1 MNFTKA
7 KDHIIAGLDKCIGKW
22 CGKKGLPIDV
32 LAEWKHTVLE
42 KVDNRIQSLSSKLK
56 HHKVNVS
63 LSNEE
68 VKSCLSD
75 LQSKYVIT
83 PIDKANG
90 NIAFICKRYYA
101 LTIVKE
107 LGLNSDTG
115 SPTYC

>member
-1 MNFTKA
+1 M
-7 KDHIIAGLDKCIGKW
+7 
-22 CGKKGLPIDV
+22 
-32 LAEWKHTVLE
+32 LE
-42 KVDNRIQSLSSKLK
+42 KVDNRIKSLSSNLK
-56 HHKVNVS
+56 YHKVNVS

-68 VKSCLSD
+68 VKSCLSE

-107 LGLNSDTG
+107 LGLDSDTG
-115 SPTYC
+115 SPTYSKESVKTPGDIVDQQVNDLKNCFDLSDLPVFVDLLSLLR